1 MRRIAL
7 AAVLLLGGALAAQAD
22 TDHWVN
28 TQKQPRADANFAAQ
42 SDADYCTQTVGP
54 DLNGRPTPL
63 AFKRCMASRG
73 WRLSYTTRTKPEKTW
88 IDPDTG
94 LTCHDILGGFGSE
107 CSNF

>member
-7 AAVLLLGGALAAQAD
+7 AVVLLFGGAVAAQAD
-22 TDHWVN
+22 MDHWTS
-28 TQKQPRADANFAAQ
+28 TQKQLRFDADTAVQ
-42 SDADYCTQTVGP
+42 TDADYCAQTVGP
-54 DLNGRPTPL
+54 DLNGHPTPP

-94 LTCHDILGGFGSE
+94 LTCHDILGGLGSA

>member
-7 AAVLLLGGALAAQAD
+7 AVVLLLGGAVAAQAD
-22 TDHWVN
+22 MDHWVH
-28 TQKQPRADANFAAQ
+28 TQKQPRFDANTAAQ
-42 SDADYCTQTVGP
+42 TDADYCTQTVGP
-54 DLNGRPTPL
+54 VLNGHPTSP

-73 WRLSYTTRTKPEKTW
+73 WRLSYITRTKPEKTW

-94 LTCHDILGGFGSE
+94 LTCHDILGGLGSA